1 MRQER
6 GFTLVELV
14 ITVAII
20 AIVMA
25 YAVPAYSRF
34 VAQNKV
40 QSFAYALAA
49 DLNNARSEAIR
60 RGQAVEVCAASDTT
74 VASCTGAVASNWS
87 KSWITVASG
96 AVIRVHQAEA
106 GTVASTTLSSVR
118 FGASGRS
125 SNPGNI
131 VFQDAAAATS
141 ASVSIAAYGS
151 IRAGGGMGQ

>member
-6 GFTLVELV
+6 GFTLVELI

-20 AIVMA
+20 AIVMS

-40 QSFAYALAA
+40 QSFAYALAS

-60 RGQAVEVCAASDTT
+60 RGQTVEVCAASDTT
-74 VASCTGAVASNWS
+74 VASCAGAVTNNWS

-96 AVIRVHQAEA
+96 SVIKVHQAEA

-118 FGASGRS
+118 FAASGRPNNAGS
-125 SNPGNI
+125 I
-131 VFQDAAAATS
+131 VFQDAAATTS
-141 ASVSIAAYGS
+141 ASVSIAVYGS